1 MWVRRWG
8 FGCSPGLGALDPPE
22 QGPGAGLVSVV
33 VVVGPPVGDAEERQQ
48 GGQWCGVGGG
58 ALWGCCGGC
67 EKCCVAEGL
76 GCIRGFGGI
85 GDAGGG
91 LRSCGLL
98 GGSVDSVGSVVFSDG
113 SVSLVRDAESSLAE
127 LVPAE
132 LVPAELVFVGSV
144 LVESGLV

>member
-1 MWVRRWG
+1 MFTRDWVRWIHQSRV
-8 FGCSPGLGALDPPE
+8 
-22 QGPGAGLVSVV
+22 QGAGLVSVV
-33 VVVGPPVGDAEERQQ
+33 VVVGPPVGGMPRNVSRVAS
-48 GGQWCGVGGG
+48 GAVLVVVPCGVAVVVAKNVALLKVWGVFEVSVGSGMLG
-58 ALWGCCGGC
+58 A
-67 EKCCVAEGL
+67 EK
-76 GCIRGFGGI
+76 
-85 GDAGGG
+85 